1 MAKLFCDSG
10 CIVITCFI
18 SPYRVDR
25 EKARSIIGTDDFL
38 EVYVKASLACC
49 EARDP
54 KGLYVKARQGVIP
67 NFTGTHICSAHIS
80 AHRRYLSYT

>member
-1 MAKLFCDSG
+1 VAKLFCDSG

-25 EKARSIIGTDDFL
+25 EKARSIIGSGDFL

-67 NFTGTHICSAHIS
+67 NFTGTHI
-80 AHRRYLSYT
+80 